1 MGYYSQVSE
10 TITLSRMN
18 MTTYEI
24 SSEEIIENASE
35 TYRTRWEVGDMVV
48 VHALNDLVG
57 EVTKRS
63 LNGDGDYDYMVHYD
77 RDGSIEWCE
86 WSDLREANDL
96 DNWSLTERECFSL
109 SVSYTHLTLP
119 TTPYV

>member
-1 MGYYSQVSE
+1 M
-10 TITLSRMN
+10 
-18 MTTYEI
+18 
-24 SSEEIIENASE
+24 SSALDRVWEEAREDGSL
-35 TYRTRWEVGDMVV
+35 RLWEEGDMVV

-63 LNGDGDYDYMVHYD
+63 LNGDGVYDYMVHYD

-86 WSDLREANDL
+86 YSDLREANDL

-109 SVSYTHLTLP
+109 FS
-119 TTPYV
+119 

>member
-1 MGYYSQVSE
+1 M
-10 TITLSRMN
+10 
-18 MTTYEI
+18 
-24 SSEEIIENASE
+24 SSALDRVWEEAREDGSL
-35 TYRTRWEVGDMVV
+35 RHWEEGDMVV

-63 LNGDGDYDYMVHYD
+63 LNGDGVYDYMVHYD

-109 SVSYTHLTLP
+109 FS
-119 TTPYV
+119 

>member
-1 MGYYSQVSE
+1 MKRNQMNYAR
-10 TITLSRMN
+10 LSKRHRR
-18 MTTYEI
+18 ELVK
-24 SSEEIIENASE
+24 
-35 TYRTRWEVGDMVV
+35 WEVGDMVV
-48 VHALNDLVG
+48 VHTLNDLVG

-63 LNGDGDYDYMVHYD
+63 LNGDGEYDYMVHYD

-109 SVSYTHLTLP
+109 FS
-119 TTPYV
+119 

>member
-1 MGYYSQVSE
+1 M
-10 TITLSRMN
+10 
-18 MTTYEI
+18 
-24 SSEEIIENASE
+24 SSALNRVWEEAREDGSLRHWDI
-35 TYRTRWEVGDMVV
+35 GDMVV

-63 LNGDGDYDYMVHYD
+63 LNGDGEYDYMVHYD

-109 SVSYTHLTLP
+109 FS
-119 TTPYV
+119 

>member
-1 MGYYSQVSE
+1 ME
-10 TITLSRMN
+10 TER
-18 MTTYEI
+18 
-24 SSEEIIENASE
+24 
-35 TYRTRWEVGDMVV
+35 RWDVGEMVV

-63 LNGDGDYDYMVHYD
+63 LNGDGEYDYMVHYD

-86 WSDLREANDL
+86 YSDLREANDL

-109 SVSYTHLTLP
+109 FS
-119 TTPYV
+119 